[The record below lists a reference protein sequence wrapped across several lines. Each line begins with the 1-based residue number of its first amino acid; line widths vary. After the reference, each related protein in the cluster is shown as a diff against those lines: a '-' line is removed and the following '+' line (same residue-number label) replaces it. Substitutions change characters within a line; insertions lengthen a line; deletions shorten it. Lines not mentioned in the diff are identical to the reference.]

1 MRKITKA
8 LALALCICLLSGVAA
23 FVFAAPGDGDPT
35 STQLNITNDTHNIV
49 NDFNFSS
56 EDYQNVYMPTGGDPQ
71 KQIQG
76 LKYEE
81 DYDTAG
87 QKRGMA
93 AAGAASHLY
102 PVAPYQVPTDSADG
116 NGYLL
121 WVKNAENTAKVSTGN
136 AEPIYWLSD
145 YRHDRKTYNLAYV
158 DGYDFVTVDFEFGYD
173 RYTYTID
180 GVSYTGS
187 EVPAN
192 ADPGSA
198 KLAAV
203 DAPMPVYF
211 TTYYR
216 GDRDTAFNS
225 SSQKANNAG
234 FNVINGPDGLL
245 YASMDTVYD
254 EADVRLSNEV
264 GVFDHVTFVLK
275 LVKDGTYESAGGN
288 TYDYYKTVK
297 YFYVN
302 GKLVGYYD
310 VPKQAG
316 YDAFCLGRL
325 GFAISKG
332 QKNTDSYALAF
343 DDIATNWYPHGY
355 EYGENSLLDFFGED
369 FDASASLY
377 ECDDVVYQENYVTH
391 NTERWIEVDGVKYY
405 NINAG
410 LDAIAN
416 GSDVVVNANINYFAP
431 SQSLVEFNLELVGG
445 SDFEISKGIYTF
457 TPNGANSYKVEQ
469 SSAMA
474 NLALVDG
481 IKFSLYV
488 DAENGTIKSVSGV
501 EEATFVWDS
510 VNNCYEIIWAAELD
524 SFETNPVKIYY
535 SEGDSLVCNE
545 VILDIS
551 EYAALAAEEYDCGSA
566 ELSLLYEILQYKQK
580 ALISNLVENV
590 EANLS
595 ANGALKLFD
604 GHLRVQYKIGYNAC
618 GIKIHDIT
626 NAYKNTLLR
635 DTLVVSYFD
644 GENMVDLTY
653 ANGGIT
659 HAQTPNQH
667 LFVNVPVEYITAP
680 ITISFEAPVALD
692 TTDPNNYTYTETVP
706 VTGTYSYA
714 EDAGISAILAINE
727 ILAGHENCTCADI
740 VAPEFEK
747 VDTSKL
753 DESETVVIYDNAG
766 IYVYGADDSL
776 TVSYYYGSDLVTLSV
791 GDGIEKLGEYEYYV
805 HGIHAA
811 FLADNV
817 TISFEGVES
826 EYNMG
831 AFLKFAE
838 EYKAGD
844 LALLD
849 ELEELLATY
858 EPALA
863 ELKADKEELVAAKA
877 VLDAPVLKLNS
888 DWEAAKAD
896 VKAAENN
903 FKDARDSYQNFVNDG
918 LENTQMGQE
927 AKAALDAA
935 EAVLAEKQSVAG
947 AAEAAYTAAL
957 NELNASANYIALVE
971 DIEEVTEA
979 IAEGETAIA
988 NLKEIIAAGDA
999 EVRSIEGAIAEVNEM
1014 ARYSVAAKAYKVVS
1028 E

>member
-35 STQLNITNDTHNIV
+35 PTKLNITNDTHNIV

-76 LKYEE
+76 LSYEE

-93 AAGAASHLY
+93 AGGAASHLY

-145 YRHDRKTYNLAYV
+145 YRHNKKTYNLAYV

-211 TTYYR
+211 TTYHR

-316 YDAFCLGRL
+316 YDALCMGRL

-343 DDIATNWYPHGY
+343 DDLATNWYPHGY

-488 DAENGTIKSVSGV
+488 DAENGAIKSVSGV

-524 SFETNPVKIYY
+524 SFETNPVKICY

-545 VILDIS
+545 VILDIA
-551 EYAALAAEEYDCGSA
+551 EYAALAAEEYDCGSS
-566 ELSLLYEILQYKQK
+566 ELTLLYEILQYKQK
-580 ALISNLVENV
+580 ALISNLVETV

-680 ITISFEAPVALD
+680 ITISFEAPLD
-692 TTDPNNYTYTETVP
+692 LEMTNYTYTETKT

-727 ILAGHENCTCADI
+727 IFAGHENCSCANI
-740 VAPEFEK
+740 EVPAAEA
-747 VDTSKL
+747 VDFSAFG
-753 DESETVVIYDNAG
+753 DEISFMYDNAG
-766 IYVYGADDSL
+766 VYVYGADDSL
-776 TVSYYYGSDLVTLSV
+776 SVSYYYGSDLVTLTV
-791 GDGIEKLGEYEYYV
+791 GDGIEKLYEGEYFV

-811 FLADNV
+811 FLADVITVKVGNLQG
-817 TISFEGVES
+817 TYNLAAFIDYAIEARVEI
-826 EYNMG
+826 
-831 AFLKFAE
+831 AE
-838 EYKAGD
+838 TLVELNA
-844 LALLD
+844 ALPL
-849 ELEELLATY
+849 LEEQLAT
-858 EPALA
+858 
-863 ELKADKEELVAAKA
+863 LVAASTELNATKA
-877 VLDAPVLKLNS
+877 DFDAPVLKLNS
-888 DWEAAKAD
+888 DLEAAKAD
-896 VKAAENN
+896 VKTAETNVTT
-903 FKDARDSYQNFVNDG
+903 ARESYQNFVNNG
-918 LENTQMGQE
+918 LENTQMAQE
-927 AKAALDAA
+927 AKAELDAA
-935 EAVLAEKQSVAG
+935 EAVLAEKQTAAG

-957 NELNASANYIALVE
+957 NELNAKAEYVQLLESIAENAAATAEATEALAYL
-971 DIEEVTEA
+971 EEMIVSMNETLNVVDAA
-979 IAEGETAIA
+979 IAEA
-988 NLKEIIAAGDA
+988 
-999 EVRSIEGAIAEVNEM
+999 NEM
-1014 ARYSVAAKAYKVVS
+1014 ARYATAAKAYKVS